1 MEVKS
6 LREQSEWEVVPCC
19 RWTGQGPGCATQG
32 WSSRAIE
39 TRARR
44 STTSFMARKTDAYVD
59 TSALIALADRS
70 DTYHHLF
77 RRLFADPPRL
87 VTTALVVVLAIHQE

>member
-1 MEVKS
+1 
-6 LREQSEWEVVPCC
+6 
-19 RWTGQGPGCATQG
+19 
-32 WSSRAIE
+32 
-39 TRARR
+39 
-44 STTSFMARKTDAYVD
+44 MARKTDAYVD